1 MSRDALVV
9 GINTYDRLKSLNAP
23 AADGEAISHQTKTNP
38 ASSLKKWCL
47 RAIALFGD
55 CFDGNEFYN

>member
-23 AADGEAISHQTKTNP
+23 AADGEAIAPNKDEP
-38 ASSLKKWCL
+38 C
-47 RAIALFGD
+47 I
-55 CFDGNEFYN
+55 